1 MILLHGPGGEMG
13 GANNGHNDEL
23 PQLQFYSYSNFS
35 QIYPVG
41 K

>member
-1 MILLHGPGGEMG
+1 MDPGEEMG
-13 GANNGHNDEL
+13 GANDGCHDEL